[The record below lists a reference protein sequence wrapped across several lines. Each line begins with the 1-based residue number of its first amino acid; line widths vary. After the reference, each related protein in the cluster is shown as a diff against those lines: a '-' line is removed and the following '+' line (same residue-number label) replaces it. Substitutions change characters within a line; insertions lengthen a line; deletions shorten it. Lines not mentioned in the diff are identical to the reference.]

1 MNATKLEVGA
11 VGRPRDDRIDRAVLD
26 ATLEL
31 LTEGSYAD
39 LTLTAV
45 AARAGTS
52 VPAVRRRWPSKLH
65 LVHQAV
71 FPEDVAVPPRQTGIG
86 LQEMMES
93 VVDGCMLLVSH
104 PSMVG
109 AITGLMSDLAAVPD
123 LQQELTERLWTEVR
137 ADLAGR
143 FADAARHDGVELDVD
158 LGVIAEAAFGAAL
171 MASSIRGPQS
181 LDEQWRDRV
190 CTMLLAG
197 LNIGGD
203 NR

>member
-1 MNATKLEVGA
+1 MEASRLEPGA

-26 ATLEL
+26 ATIEL

-71 FPEDVAVPPRQTGIG
+71 FPTDVAVPPRRVGVG
-86 LQEMMES
+86 LREEMELI
-93 VVDGCMLLVSH
+93 VNGCVLLVSL

-109 AITGLMSDLAAVPD
+109 AITGLMSDLAADPN
-123 LQQELTERLWTEVR
+123 LQAQLTDGLWGTVKD
-137 ADLAGR
+137 DLAGR
-143 FADAARHDGVELDVD
+143 FADAARHDGVTLDVD
-158 LGVIAEAAFGAAL
+158 LGLIAEAAFGSALLAAGIRGADQLDETWQANMVDFL
-171 MASSIRGPQS
+171 MAG
-181 LDEQWRDRV
+181 
-190 CTMLLAG
+190 
-197 LNIGGD
+197 IGVPNGSK
-203 NR
+203 